1 MGSDVTLQV
10 KGVVEALVT
19 VAALVLLV
27 GRVVSPMS
35 VQHSDVFETF
45 STNFTLV
52 LSRRSARCLEIM
64 VRHSAK
70 IFFIIFWIILCGVLL
85 TISGLYIVI
94 TKQRLAEKQRINRF
108 SKQRKK
114 KVFLDSLVRIS
125 DSEFMFL
132 DSSYRIN
139 ESKKVVS

>member
-35 VQHSDVFETF
+35 VQHSDVFEAF

-52 LSRRSARCLEIM
+52 LSRRSARCLETE

-70 IFFIIFWIILCGVLL
+70 HFFIIFG
-85 TISGLYIVI
+85 S
-94 TKQRLAEKQRINRF
+94 F
-108 SKQRKK
+108 
-114 KVFLDSLVRIS
+114 F
-125 DSEFMFL
+125 
-132 DSSYRIN
+132 
-139 ESKKVVS
+139 VVCY